1 MARNDMI
8 EVEDLT
14 FVRETSAA
22 ILVQDPD
29 GSEIWLPQS
38 QIDWPEDAERGDVIT
53 VSMPEWLAEDKG
65 LI

>member
-1 MARNDMI
+1 MARNELID
-8 EVEDLT
+8 VEDLT
-14 FVRETSAA
+14 FVRSTVAA

-29 GSEIWLPQS
+29 ESEIWLPQS
-38 QIDWPEDAERGDVIT
+38 QIDWPEDADRGDIIT